1 MVKSLNPSYTAL
13 LSTLFSITLTAC
25 SGIYE
30 VDENLQTSHAP
41 KQWSTDLSTNQV
53 QDNWF
58 EQLKNEQVHQLVEI
72 ALANNFQLKQQSLEI
87 DIQKQQL
94 IIAGSALW
102 PSLDMTLNGN
112 RRKSV
117 LGDNPADYSGTVS
130 LDLSLQYELD
140 LWGKLSDAERQAN
153 LEFMAQLA
161 TFEQAKQQLVADVIK
176 AWFSVIEAN
185 QLVELYQLR
194 ANNTQQNLLI
204 IEAGYQQ
211 GLNSALDVYLTRNE
225 VNNELSRTSE
235 QQALKVLAIR
245 QLEKLMGQYP
255 EGKLFVDAQLPLL
268 GSEIP
273 LGLPSDLVSRKPE
286 LLASWYQLL
295 AKDSALAFAHKQRFP
310 SVSITASLSENQ
322 YDISDL
328 LSASSLG
335 WSLLGNIAMPLF
347 NAGKLEANEEQSRL
361 VLKQTEQGYLSTL
374 YEAFADVENSV
385 TYEQSLKER
394 YQMMIKAQENA
405 IAAETLSFEQYQS
418 GLVEYTTVLDAQ
430 SRSYD
435 AQSSVIQIKNQL
447 IANRINLHVA
457 LGGNFSESDSVE
469 AQGKE

>member
-1 MVKSLNPSYTAL
+1 MVKSLKPINSTAFSL
-13 LSTLFSITLTAC
+13 LFGLLLTAC

-30 VDENLQTSHAP
+30 VDENLQKSHAP
-41 KQWSTDLSTNQV
+41 AQWSNNLLTTEV
-53 QDNWF
+53 KDNWF
-58 EQLKNEQVHQLVEI
+58 EQLENEQIHQLVDT
-72 ALANNFQLKQQSLEI
+72 ALNNNFQLKQQSLAI
-87 DIQKQQL
+87 DIKKQQL

-102 PSLDMTLNGN
+102 PSLDMSLQGS
-112 RRKSV
+112 RRKTV
-117 LGDNPADYSGTVS
+117 LGEDPASYGSNAS
-130 LDLSLQYELD
+130 LDLNLQYELD
-140 LWGKLSDAERQAN
+140 LWGKLSDAQRQAN

-204 IEAGYQQ
+204 IESGYQQ

-225 VNNELSRTSE
+225 VNNELSRASD
-235 QQALKVLAIR
+235 QQAKKILAIR

-255 EGKLFVDAQLPLL
+255 EGTLFVDAQLPLL

-286 LLASWYQLL
+286 LMASWYQLL

-310 SVSITASLSENQ
+310 SVSITAALTDSQ
-322 YDISDL
+322 RDISDL
-328 LSASSLG
+328 LSVSSLG

-347 NAGKLEANEEQSRL
+347 NAGRLEANEEQSRL

-374 YEAFADVENSV
+374 YDAFSDVENAV

-394 YQMMIKAQENA
+394 YQMMVKAQENA

-447 IANRINLHVA
+447 IANRINLHIA
-457 LGGNFSESDSVE
+457 LGGNFSETDSVDD
-469 AQGKE
+469 QGKE